1 VRVVQTAVRVV
12 RSAVLAAQMTRDLT
26 ALAPLR
32 TKLAVLVPET
42 TVGVNDFVTQPM
54 ARVLIVIDHV
64 EDELLIFRVDGLE
77 QP

>member
-1 VRVVQTAVRVV
+1 
-12 RSAVLAAQMTRDLT
+12 MTRDLT